1 MNDDDLSFDRVKRYD
16 LGTTAA
22 YNTTTMTIN
31 DPNMKGF
38 LFVPGVDINLEP
50 ATLSAVGLDPSG
62 ITFRIN
68 YTVAASYFAGD
79 PNGNLTGT
87 TSSEALIGNLIDN
100 TMPFGLIFHLPQFY
114 PHTIIEATVNYGD
127 IIITPSALYTFF

>member
-16 LGTTAA
+16 LGATIATVTT
-22 YNTTTMTIN
+22 TIN

-38 LFVPGVDINLEP
+38 LFVPGVDINTDP
-50 ATLSAVGLDPSG
+50 ATLSAVVLDPSG
-62 ITFRIN
+62 ITFSID
-68 YTVAASYFAGD
+68 YTIAASYFAGD

-114 PHTIIEATVNYGD
+114 PHTIIEATANYGD
-127 IIITPSALYTFF
+127 SILSPSALYTFF